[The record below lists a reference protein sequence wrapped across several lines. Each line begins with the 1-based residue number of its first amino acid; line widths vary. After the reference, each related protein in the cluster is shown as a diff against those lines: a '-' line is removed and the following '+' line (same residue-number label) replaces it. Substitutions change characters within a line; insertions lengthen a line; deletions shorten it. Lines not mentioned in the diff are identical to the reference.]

1 MLPRT
6 GARHKYV
13 GLPYHVIMLKT
24 NIFFYSSLSFA
35 GGGGVGHL
43 SKTNVKK
50 YYFLFLGWQPLAK
63 DILRR
68 QGCHLGQCQK
78 SAKRYP
84 EISFP
89 LKILQKVA
97 LFSPLVPFFVE
108 INSLGFTY
116 TEGIQ
121 DIKEILLFEVK

>member
-50 YYFLFLGWQPLAK
+50 YYFLSFFRVATPSKGHFKATRVSSRTMPK
-63 DILRR
+63 I
-68 QGCHLGQCQK
+68 CQ
-78 SAKRYP
+78 
-84 EISFP
+84 EISGD
-89 LKILQKVA
+89 Q
-97 LFSPLVPFFVE
+97 FSFKNPPKGGAFFASRAIFCGDKLSRVY
-108 INSLGFTY
+108 LYRGY
-116 TEGIQ
+116 TG
-121 DIKEILLFEVK
+121 